1 MFFNH
6 GLLLK
11 AAGLRKRAQLT
22 QAALL
27 MISSKKA
34 RSVIGA
40 MLYGSKLEEREYF
53 K

>member
-1 MFFNH
+1 MFFDH
-6 GLLLK
+6 GLLLE
-11 AAGLRKRAQLT
+11 AAGLRKRAQPI
-22 QAALL
+22 QVASL

-34 RSVIGA
+34 RSVVGA